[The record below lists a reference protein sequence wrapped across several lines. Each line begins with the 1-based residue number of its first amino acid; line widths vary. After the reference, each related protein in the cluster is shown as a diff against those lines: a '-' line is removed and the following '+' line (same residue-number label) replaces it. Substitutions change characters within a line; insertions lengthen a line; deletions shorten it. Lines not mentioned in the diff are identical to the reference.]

1 MRQPVDS
8 TLIQE
13 FSRALATAAR
23 SDGRVYLVGGASA
36 VLLGWRNSTIDIDLK
51 IIPETDEIL
60 RSLPALKERLHI
72 NIEIAS
78 PDHFIPELPGWQE
91 RSVFIQQEG
100 RLAFF
105 HYDFYAQALAKIERG
120 HESDRKDVH
129 EMFKRNLIDPSRLS
143 ELFTAIEG
151 QLYRYPAI
159 DAPSF
164 RQAVE
169 RFILEIQEQ
178 QEPEKPFV

>member
-1 MRQPVDS
+1 MRQPVTS

-13 FSRALATAAR
+13 FSRALASAAR

-36 VLLGWRNSTIDIDLK
+36 VLLGWRDSTIDIDLK
-51 IIPETDEIL
+51 IIPESDEIL

-100 RLAFF
+100 KLAFF

-120 HESDRKDVH
+120 HEYDLKDVH
-129 EMFKRNLIDPSRLS
+129 EMVKRGLIETTRLKEMFS
-143 ELFTAIEG
+143 AIAT
-151 QLYRYPAI
+151 QLYRYPAL
-159 DAPSF
+159 DEPSF

-169 RFILEIQEQ
+169 RFIIEIEERQ
-178 QEPEKPFV
+178 KGG